1 VTFTT
6 IGFKKILAHEK
17 HHVSQ
22 NLYGSMLR
30 SEAVMNSARFIKI
43 SLEEALQ
50 KLYSIVNNIKL

>member
-6 IGFKKILAHEK
+6 IGFKKILVHEK

-22 NLYGSMLR
+22 NLYGSLLR
-30 SEAVMNSARFIKI
+30 SEAVMNSATFIKI

-50 KLYSIVNNIKL
+50 NLYSIVKTMKL